1 VRRHAQWPDWVWT
14 GIGIVL
20 VLGIWQTYGQ
30 FTNPFLFPS
39 FTRVMDQ
46 LWLYAV
52 NGVLLKAVF
61 ETMILLFAG
70 LAVGSVVGVIAGL
83 IIGSNRNLSAIF
95 APFIQVAY
103 STPRIALIPL
113 IILWAG
119 IGFYAQVVLVFLS
132 CVFEILTAT
141 EAGASQVARQ
151 YREVSRSFRL
161 GRFSTFMK
169 VTLPGSI
176 PYIFAG
182 IRLGMGGAFIGAVGA
197 QLFMQA
203 TGVGVVL
210 KQAMQSFRTDR
221 VMACIILLAVI
232 AAVLTAGM
240 RHIERRLAPWR
251 AADVVDD

>member
-1 VRRHAQWPDWVWT
+1 MKRRGPWPDWVW
-14 GIGIVL
+14 IVLGIVV

-39 FTRVMDQ
+39 FTRVMTQ

-52 NGVLLKAVF
+52 NGALLKALV
-61 ETMILLFAG
+61 ETLILLFIGLGFGAVVGVLAG
-70 LAVGSVVGVIAGL
+70 LA
-83 IIGSNRNLSAIF
+83 IGSNVNLSAIF

-119 IGFYAQVVLVFLS
+119 VGFYAQVVLVFLS
-132 CVFEILTAT
+132 CVFEIVTAT
-141 EAGASQVARQ
+141 ESGAAQVSRQ

-161 GRFSTFMK
+161 SRLSTFFK

-203 TGVGVVL
+203 TGVGVIL
-210 KQAMQSFRTDR
+210 KQAMQSFRTDQ
-221 VMACIILLAVI
+221 VMACIIVLAVI
-232 AAVLTAGM
+232 SAALTAVM
-240 RHIERRLAPWR
+240 RSIERRLATWR
-251 AADVVDD
+251 ADALED

>member
-1 VRRHAQWPDWVWT
+1 MTRRRQWPDWAWIT
-14 GIGIVL
+14 LGIIL
-20 VLGIWQTYGQ
+20 VLGVWQLYGQ

-46 LWLYAV
+46 LWFYAAT
-52 NGVLLKAVF
+52 GVLFKALV
-61 ETMILLFAG
+61 ETLILLFAG
-70 LAVGSVVGVIAGL
+70 LALGAVVGVLAGL
-83 IIGSNRNLSAIF
+83 AIGSNPNLSAIF

-119 IGFYAQVVLVFLS
+119 IGFHAQVVLVFLS
-132 CVFEILTAT
+132 CVFEVLTST
-141 EAGASQVARQ
+141 ESGAAQVTRQ
-151 YREVSRSFRL
+151 FREVSRSFRL
-161 GRFSTFMK
+161 GRVATFFK

-182 IRLGMGGAFIGAVGA
+182 IRLGMGAAFIGAVGA

-210 KQAMQSFRTDR
+210 KQAMQSFRTDQ
-221 VMACIILLAVI
+221 VMACIVVLAVI
-232 AAVLTAGM
+232 SAVLTMVM
-240 RHIERRLAPWR
+240 RRGERRLATWR
-251 AADVVDD
+251 ADSMED